1 MMTRARA
8 AALLFGGTALGA
20 FATPARAQTTMTSL
34 KIPIQPTENAMNVAY
49 GKDMGFFAVAGLDVD
64 VEIIQN
70 SSAIVAAVVSGSYPI
85 GYGSIDT
92 LAAIH
97 QKSVALTVL
106 APSAE
111 YVAPGSD
118 HLQAILVPVNSTLQ
132 KAKDLNGK
140 TVAVPTLH
148 SLSETVVRAWADKN
162 GGDSS
167 TIKFVEIPF
176 PTIPAA
182 LEANR
187 VDAGYVLEPFLG
199 SALKTTRVLAYPFSA
214 VASHCLIGSF
224 FTTPQWAND
233 HRDIVSRFITVMRN
247 TSRWAN
253 ANHDKSAAILAKYTQ
268 TDPTVIATM
277 GRVHYGDTLT
287 AALMQ
292 PLIDVSAK
300 YNGFST
306 FPAQELIYRPG

>member
-1 MMTRARA
+1 
-8 AALLFGGTALGA
+8 
-20 FATPARAQTTMTSL
+20 
-34 KIPIQPTENAMNVAY
+34 
-49 GKDMGFFAVAGLDVD
+49 
-64 VEIIQN
+64 
-70 SSAIVAAVVSGSYPI
+70 VAAVVSGTYEI

-97 QKSVALTVL
+97 QKNVPLVVL

-111 YVAPGSD
+111 YVQPGSD
-118 HLQAILVPVNSTLQ
+118 HLQAILVPLNSPLQ

-148 SLSETVVRAWADKN
+148 SLSETVVRARADKN

-182 LEANR
+182 IEANR
-187 VDAGYVLEPFLG
+187 VDAGYLLEPFLG
-199 SALKTTRVLAYPFSA
+199 SAMKTTRVLAYPFSA

-224 FTTPQWAND
+224 FTTPQWANE
-233 HRDIVSRFITVMRN
+233 HRDVVTRFISVMRN

-253 ANHDKSAAILAKYTQ
+253 ANPAKSAVILAKYTK
-268 TDPTVIATM
+268 TDPAVIATM
-277 GRVHYGDTLT
+277 ARVHYGDTLT
-287 AALMQ
+287 ASSMQ

-306 FPAQELIYRPG
+306 FPAQELIYRPA